1 MRLYDPALLDCIVA
15 IAEEGSFQRAAARL
29 GLTQSAVS
37 QRVHALEAQAG
48 TILVVRDRPVRLTP
62 AGEVMLRHAR
72 KAKSLA
78 ADVKAALREL
88 LATEAA

>member
-37 QRVHALEAQAG
+37 QRVHSLETHAG
-48 TILVVRDRPVRLTP
+48 TILVVRDRPVRFTP

-78 ADVKAALREL
+78 ADVKAALRDL
-88 LATEAA
+88 LAAEAA